1 MKKTQEE
8 VEELVV
14 ILHNNV
20 DQALE
25 RENKISDL
33 NVMSENLEK
42 RASYFKT
49 QAVVVK
55 RKEWRKR
62 RRTKLIYAG
71 ICATIIIIIIGE

>member
-1 MKKTQEE
+1 MRKTQDQ

-14 ILHNNV
+14 ILHDNV
-20 DQALE
+20 DQAME
-25 RENKISDL
+25 RDGKISDL
-33 NVMSENLEK
+33 NVLSENLEK

-62 RRTKLIYAG
+62 RRAKLIYAG
-71 ICATIIIIIIGE
+71 ICASIIIIIIGE